1 MHVSAL
7 WADPVFSASRRFC
20 VCRHHALLAQICR
33 MDSIC
38 CMAFMWLWR
47 VRELV
52 ELSALP
58 TKQLESTFP
67 KKSMVLCILL
77 TKKKT
82 ASLQKQ
88 NTNRIGPLNVDL
100 DLLTGSVRTFPGG
113 WLTRSIWDLPLGS
126 LVELST
132 TFAHAILEYHLFRH
146 RSWV

>member
-1 MHVSAL
+1 
-7 WADPVFSASRRFC
+7 
-20 VCRHHALLAQICR
+20 

-67 KKSMVLCILL
+67 KKSMVLCVLL

-88 NTNRIGPLNVDL
+88 TPIEL
-100 DLLTGSVRTFPGG
+100 DR
-113 WLTRSIWDLPLGS
+113 
-126 LVELST
+126 
-132 TFAHAILEYHLFRH
+132 
-146 RSWV
+146 